1 MRTASLR
8 KSCVPLSLRRLQMPA
23 RAQIMA
29 AMYTAQRP
37 SRCETL
43 PLRGIDYHV
52 RRWGPDSADS
62 ALPPLVLAHGW
73 MDVAASYQFAVDAF
87 SADFFAGRTII
98 AADWRG
104 FGLTRP
110 KAPVDHYQFVDYLA
124 DLDLLL
130 DHYAPGQAVDLVGH
144 SMGGNVAMLYAGAR
158 PARIRR
164 LVNLEG
170 FGLAPTAASEAPA
183 RYAKWLDETR
193 ALARGELD
201 LKSYDSL
208 EGVAQRLRKTNR
220 RLGADKALWLAQHW
234 AAADAQGRWHILG
247 DAAHKVVSPHLF
259 RVEELLAVYAAITA
273 PTLAVEA
280 SDDSLA
286 QWNQGRYTLAQY
298 YARLGQVRDCRTARV
313 DDAGHM
319 LHHDQPEAV
328 ARLIEDFL
336 TKPVPA
342 AGPAQA

>member
-1 MRTASLR
+1 
-8 KSCVPLSLRRLQMPA
+8 
-23 RAQIMA
+23 MA
-29 AMYTAQRP
+29 AMYTVQRP
-37 SRCETL
+37 SRSETL

-52 RRWGPDSADS
+52 RRWGSDAAGS
-62 ALPPLVLAHGW
+62 ALAPLVLLHGW
-73 MDVAASYQFAVDAF
+73 MDVAASYQFVVDAF
-87 SADFFAGRTII
+87 PAEFLAGRSVI
-98 AADWRG
+98 APDWRG

-124 DLDLLL
+124 DLDQLL

-164 LVNLEG
+164 MVNLEG
-170 FGLAPTAASEAPA
+170 FGLAATQAGDAPA
-183 RYAKWLDETR
+183 RYAQWLDETR

-201 LKSYDSL
+201 LKHYDSL

-220 RLGADKALWLAQHW
+220 RLDADKALWLAQHW
-234 AAADAQGRWHILG
+234 AAADAGGRWHILG
-247 DAAHKVVSPHLF
+247 DAAHKVVNPHLF
-259 RVEELLAVYAAITA
+259 RVDEVLALYAAINA

-286 QWNQGRYTLAQY
+286 QWNQGRYTLGEY
-298 YARLGQVRDCRTARV
+298 HARLAQVRDCHTQRV

-319 LHHDQPEAV
+319 LHHAQPLAV
-328 ARLIEDFL
+328 AQLIAHFL
-336 TKPVPA
+336 ADATHSGRA
-342 AGPAQA
+342 E